1 MALLESSDEG
11 VDIATVA
18 GIKGGKVPVVI
29 LSLPSANPKDPAI
42 LGFTGKANHVY
53 TELNRVK

>member
-18 GIKGGKVPVVI
+18 GIQGGKVPIVI

-42 LGFTGKANHVY
+42 LEF
-53 TELNRVK
+53 RVK